1 MPLAFAILAAL
12 TLVSAVAAMS
22 FRKLVHCALSL
33 AVTFA
38 GLAALY
44 LQLGAPFVGWAQILV
59 YIGAVAVLIVFAI
72 LLTRS
77 GESTPQ
83 PVISRSW
90 IVGIAVAVLV
100 FGVLARAILSS
111 PVAQRKP
118 PVKPE
123 PTVREIGTQLM
134 TRYVLPLETIGLLLT
149 ATAIGAVIIA
159 MREPQANRSASR
171 NPMPN
176 PEPPNSARHETP
188 EELETLKS

>member
-1 MPLAFAILAAL
+1 MQITFAIIAAL
-12 TLVSAVAAMS
+12 TLVSAIAAMS
-22 FRKLVHCALSL
+22 FRNMVHCALSL
-33 AVTFA
+33 TVAFA

-59 YIGAVAVLIVFAI
+59 YIGAVAILIVFAI

-77 GESTPQ
+77 SEPTPQ

-100 FGVLARAILSS
+100 FGVLTKAILSS
-111 PVAQRKP
+111 SIAHREP

-134 TRYVLPLETIGLLLT
+134 TRYVLPLEVIGLLLT
-149 ATAIGAVIIA
+149 AAAIGAVIIA
-159 MREPQANRSASR
+159 MQEPDPKKAKVPKIGTTQPKAKIHDEN
-171 NPMPN
+171 
-176 PEPPNSARHETP
+176 EK
-188 EELETLKS
+188 LETITG